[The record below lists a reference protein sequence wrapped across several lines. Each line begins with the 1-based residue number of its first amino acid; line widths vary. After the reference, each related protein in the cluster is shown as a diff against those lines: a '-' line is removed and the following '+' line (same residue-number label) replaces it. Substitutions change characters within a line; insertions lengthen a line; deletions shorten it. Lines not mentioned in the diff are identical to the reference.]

1 MPQVPMYDQPHV
13 QRQTLRGGELS
24 QPNDVGAFGGEQAK
38 MLQGLGQGATQLA
51 EGLDRVDARN
61 DRMAADKAEEAVL
74 RDWTKFDMEAR
85 QKYQGERIGEYKTA
99 TEDWWKN
106 AKETYGKD
114 LSPRAAMMAT
124 KPLERAQTAAI
135 GSTLGH
141 YATVNKSN
149 QEKAFDGKLSA
160 RIDWAI
166 VNQGTEAAVNAVR
179 KEIVDEVAAK
189 AAADG
194 LGTDSAT
201 KLASVYNSKLTTDY
215 INKLLKSDPAAADKY
230 LQFAKD
236 QGFLSADSYT
246 AMADKVATVSAIAE
260 GSATADKE
268 WAAALPRKP
277 DGSVDF
283 NKPVDLYALEE
294 KVKAQFAGD
303 PNRQQHAIARLR
315 ETKASFDASQREFD
329 AGNTNSVYDMLG
341 AGVPMSKVRQSDTWR
356 SLPGKTRDAIEQQ
369 QESRAFTR
377 ENRALVADGRAA
389 NAAAK
394 ADRALMLTNA
404 DEYLRFKNPEALA
417 SMSREEIIASR
428 ALFGLAG
435 AEHLL
440 DRFDALKTS
449 AGRMDAKMDKD
460 DFNNI
465 ATSMGLDPNA
475 KPGTPKGKE
484 LGDLHFRTEQAI
496 LTAQRERGPKGML
509 TREEKYNLV
518 KQEVAKTVALKQT
531 WWHGKDEASVAT
543 LDADQAA
550 RVAVPDGM
558 KAELSAL
565 LAKGN
570 KADPTN
576 PAYFPTEDN
585 MRKLYLRRLSPYGA
599 VIPDATK

>member
-1 MPQVPMYDQPHV
+1 MPQVPMYDQPQV

-38 MLQGLGQGATQLA
+38 MLQGIGQGATQLA
-51 EGLDRVDARN
+51 EGLDKVDARN
-61 DRMAADKAEEAVL
+61 DRMAADKTEEAIL

-85 QKYQGERIGEYKTA
+85 QKYQNDRIGEYKA
-99 TEDWWKN
+99 AAEDWWKN

-124 KPLERAQTAAI
+124 KPLERAQTAAV
-135 GSTLGH
+135 GSTLSH
-141 YATVNKSN
+141 YATVNKAN
-149 QEKAFDGKLSA
+149 QDKAFDSKLSA

-166 VNQGTEAAVNAVR
+166 VNQGSAAAVDTVR
-179 KEIVDEVAAK
+179 QEIIDEVAAK

-194 LGTDSAT
+194 LGTDRATQIASA
-201 KLASVYNSKLTTDY
+201 YNSKLTTDFV
-215 INKLLKSDPAAADKY
+215 NKLLKSDPAGAERY
-230 LQFAKD
+230 LQGAKEK
-236 QGFLSADSYT
+236 GFLSANAYT
-246 AMADKVATVSAIAE
+246 ELADKVATVSAIAE
-260 GSATADKE
+260 GSGAADKV
-268 WAAALPRKP
+268 WAAALPRKA

-283 NKPVDLYALEE
+283 NKPIDLYGLEQ
-294 KVKAQFAGD
+294 KVKEQFPGD
-303 PNRQQHAIARLR
+303 PARQQHAISRLR
-315 ETKASFDASQREFD
+315 ETKASFDTSQREYD
-329 AGNTNSVYDMLG
+329 AGYTNDVYALIDG
-341 AGVPMSKVRQSDTWR
+341 RVPMSKIKQSDAWR
-356 SLPGKTRDAIEQQ
+356 NLAPKTRDVIEQQ